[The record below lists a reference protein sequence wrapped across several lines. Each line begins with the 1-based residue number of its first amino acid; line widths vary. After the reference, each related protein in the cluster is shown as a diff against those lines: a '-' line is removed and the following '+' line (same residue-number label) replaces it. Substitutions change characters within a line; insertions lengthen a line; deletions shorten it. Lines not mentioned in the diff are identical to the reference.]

1 MPRIKSA
8 IKRVEITERNRQYNR
23 LIKGGIRNAIKAV
36 FSLVDSYV
44 ATKDTAVLVKTQEAM
59 NVAFS
64 KIDKAA
70 KKGVIHRNTAARR
83 KSRLAHYL
91 RAGQQKVDTVAASAS
106 QA

>member
-8 IKRVEITERNRQYNR
+8 IKRVEISERNRQYNR
-23 LIKGGIRNAIKAV
+23 LVKGGVRSSIKAV
-36 FSLVDSYV
+36 FNLVDRYV
-44 ATKDTAVLVKTQEAM
+44 ATKDATVLTQIQEAM
-59 NVAFS
+59 NLAFS

-83 KSRLAHYL
+83 KSRLARYWS
-91 RAGQQKVDTVAASAS
+91 AGQQKVNEIPASAA